1 MAKSIRQLISKGDD
15 QDLFVEV
22 SKRLI
27 DCYGDQSDI
36 SCLPADQRIIL
47 FVSNAL
53 GSIGNGGFNCLF
65 ESSLKGDPH
74 FQLCAEAFRRLE
86 CAEAATAFQRALDL
100 FPDSKP
106 PADVGERLKIYR
118 HGSGELRNEIDKQF
132 WKASESIEQRAAAF
146 IRANAES
153 FNSLDSVSYDTEPR
167 KKTVPPLESSRPRTA
182 VGQLPHWA
190 RVMFAARCARHVE
203 PLFEVN
209 WPGAA
214 PQRRDS
220 LSRVISL
227 AEYSAAEGRPAD
239 GLAAALDDVIE
250 TGGTAMFAIYG
261 HPKQLK
267 EACPPDGN
275 MASLVSVV
283 VRAARY
289 AGEAALA
296 GPERSEGLA
305 LEAYSDATE
314 AVGGNKAAINQMQS
328 DWKLLLQVAAKAG
341 WNDSTP
347 VPVDVFKSAPIRSKG
362 NKPWWKFW

>member
-15 QDLFVEV
+15 QGLFVEV
-22 SKRLI
+22 SKRLL
-27 DCYGDQSDI
+27 DRYGDQIDI
-36 SCLPADQRIIL
+36 SSLPADHRIIL

-65 ESSLKGDPH
+65 ESSLKEDPH
-74 FQLCAEAFRRLE
+74 LQLSAEAFRRIE

-118 HGSGELRNEIDKQF
+118 QGSGELRNEIDKQF
-132 WKASESIEQRAAAF
+132 WNASESIEQRAAAF

-153 FNSLDSVSYDTEPR
+153 FGSLDSVSYDTEPR

-190 RVMFAARCARHVE
+190 RVMFAARCARQVE
-203 PLFEVN
+203 PLFDVN
-209 WPGAA
+209 WPSAA

-220 LSRVISL
+220 LNRVITL
-227 AEYSAAEGRPAD
+227 AENSAAEGRPAD
-239 GLAAALDDVIE
+239 GLAAALGDLIE

-267 EACPPDGN
+267 EVCPPDGN
-275 MASLVSVV
+275 MASLVTVV
-283 VRAARY
+283 VRAAQY

-296 GPERSEGLA
+296 DPESSEGLA
-305 LEAYSDATE
+305 LEAYSHATE
-314 AVGGNKAAINQMQS
+314 AIGDNKAALNQMQGEC
-328 DWKLLLQVAAKAG
+328 KLLLQVAAKAE

-347 VPVDVFKSAPIRSKG
+347 VPGDVFKSAPISSKG